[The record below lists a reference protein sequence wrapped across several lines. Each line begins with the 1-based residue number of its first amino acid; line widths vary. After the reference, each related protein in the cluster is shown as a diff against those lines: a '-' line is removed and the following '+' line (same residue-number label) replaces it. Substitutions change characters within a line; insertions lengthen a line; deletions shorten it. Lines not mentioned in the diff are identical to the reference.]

1 MSATADPA
9 RPMPALLRAGLWM
22 GLSLFCISGMAISG
36 RMLSGHYSTWQIL
49 FYRGLVGLVV
59 IGALAPRLGFWRL
72 KSRQL
77 PLHFAR
83 AVIHFSGQYGWFVAI
98 TVLPLAEVFALEF
111 TTPIW
116 TTLLAP
122 LLLGERLTG
131 RKLTAVFIGFAGI
144 LVLLRPGLALVNLM
158 SLVMIGAAITFA
170 ITHICTKRITRTD
183 DSLSVV
189 FYMLLFQTPLAL
201 VGALPHWQWPTLATL
216 PWIVAVGLTALTAH
230 YAISKALTAADAS
243 VVVPMDFLRLPLI
256 AVVGWALYGEELSFW
271 LVIGAALICLGTW
284 INTRPARA
292 ADPEPAAATAV
303 NGPDG

>member
-1 MSATADPA
+1 
-9 RPMPALLRAGLWM
+9 MPALLHAGLWM
-22 GLSLFCISGMAISG
+22 GLSLFCISGMALSG

-49 FYRGLVGLVV
+49 FYRGLVGLAV
-59 IGALAPRLGFWRL
+59 IGAVAPRSGLWRL
-72 KSRQL
+72 KTRQL

-83 AVIHFSGQYGWFVAI
+83 ATIHFAGQYGWFVAL

-122 LLLGERLTG
+122 MLLGEKLTG
-131 RKLTAVFIGFAGI
+131 RKILAVLIGFAGI
-144 LVLLRPGLALVNLM
+144 LVLLRPGLALVNIM

-183 DSLSVV
+183 DPLSVV

-201 VGALPHWQWPTLATL
+201 VGALQHWQWPSLATL
-216 PWIVAVGLTALTAH
+216 PWIFTVGLTALTAH
-230 YAISKALTAADAS
+230 YAISKALTVADAS

-256 AVVGWALYGEELSFW
+256 AIIGWAVYGEELSPW
-271 LVIGAALICLGTW
+271 LVLGAALICLGTW
-284 INTRPARA
+284 VNTRTARRQGA
-292 ADPEPAAATAV
+292 ESEPEPAAATAIT
-303 NGPDG
+303 GPDG